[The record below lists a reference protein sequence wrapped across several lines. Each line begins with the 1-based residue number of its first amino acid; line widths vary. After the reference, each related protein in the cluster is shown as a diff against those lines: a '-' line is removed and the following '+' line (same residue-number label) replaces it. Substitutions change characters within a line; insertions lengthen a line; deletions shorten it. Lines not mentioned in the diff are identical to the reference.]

1 MIIKKDEIIHG
12 HIRIKD
18 NKIIDISSGL
28 TNNKTSID
36 CEKDYISP
44 GLVELHTDNLERHM
58 TPRPKVS
65 FPVENAILS
74 HDRELASVG
83 ITTVFDALRVGSI
96 EKNRKI

>member
-1 MIIKKDEIIHG
+1 MHEYILNNAMIIKKDEIIHG
-12 HIRIKD
+12 HIRIKN
-18 NKIIDISSGL
+18 NKIVDISSGL
-28 TNNKTSID
+28 SNNKNSID

-74 HDRELASVG
+74 HDRETGKCVIVMVDG
-83 ITTVFDALRVGSI
+83 
-96 EKNRKI
+96 N